1 MMDEENDDDSSSA
14 CSITRA
20 SIISL
25 LDELINQIVSI
36 RKTLLTVFVSAIF
49 LAPIS
54 IGLSIYILT
63 HPAFGKTI
71 DAQDNFGEVLEV
83 LLVAIFIVSSIW
95 LVTGIKQ
102 FRSLRSWDK
111 KYEQYLRDQKEIDR
125 EITLDH
131 GLSNEGERVV
141 TSTHCNN
148 LNSIRVR
155 VCRYILLSPFLFFSE
170 TSFFIRFKY
179 FGRKLNPFWGGFCR

>member
-1 MMDEENDDDSSSA
+1 MDEENDDDDSSSA
-14 CSITRA
+14 CSITRT

-25 LDELINQIVSI
+25 LDELINQIVLI

-54 IGLSIYILT
+54 MVLSIYILT
-63 HPAFGKTI
+63 HPAFGKAI

-125 EITLDH
+125 EITLD
-131 GLSNEGERVV
+131 R
-141 TSTHCNN
+141 
-148 LNSIRVR
+148 
-155 VCRYILLSPFLFFSE
+155 
-170 TSFFIRFKY
+170 
-179 FGRKLNPFWGGFCR
+179 

>member
-1 MMDEENDDDSSSA
+1 MDGENDDDDSSSA
-14 CSITRA
+14 CSITRT
-20 SIISL
+20 SVISF

-54 IGLSIYILT
+54 IVLSIYILT

-83 LLVAIFIVSSIW
+83 LLIAIFIVSSIW

-125 EITLDH
+125 EITLGH
-131 GLSNEGERVV
+131 GLSNEG
-141 TSTHCNN
+141 
-148 LNSIRVR
+148 
-155 VCRYILLSPFLFFSE
+155 
-170 TSFFIRFKY
+170 
-179 FGRKLNPFWGGFCR
+179 

>member
-1 MMDEENDDDSSSA
+1 MDGENDDDDSSSA
-14 CSITRA
+14 CSITRT

-25 LDELINQIVSI
+25 LDELINQIVLI

-54 IGLSIYILT
+54 IVLSIYILT

-83 LLVAIFIVSSIW
+83 LLVAVFIVSSIW

-131 GLSNEGERVV
+131 GLSNEG
-141 TSTHCNN
+141 
-148 LNSIRVR
+148 
-155 VCRYILLSPFLFFSE
+155 
-170 TSFFIRFKY
+170 
-179 FGRKLNPFWGGFCR
+179 

>member
-1 MMDEENDDDSSSA
+1 MMDEENDDDRSSA
-14 CSITRA
+14 CSITRT
-20 SIISL
+20 SIISS

-36 RKTLLTVFVSAIF
+36 RKTLITVFASAIF

-54 IGLSIYILT
+54 IVLSIYILT
-63 HPAFGKTI
+63 HSAFGKTI

-125 EITLDH
+125 EIIFDH
-131 GLSNEGERVV
+131 GLSNEG
-141 TSTHCNN
+141 
-148 LNSIRVR
+148 
-155 VCRYILLSPFLFFSE
+155 
-170 TSFFIRFKY
+170 
-179 FGRKLNPFWGGFCR
+179 